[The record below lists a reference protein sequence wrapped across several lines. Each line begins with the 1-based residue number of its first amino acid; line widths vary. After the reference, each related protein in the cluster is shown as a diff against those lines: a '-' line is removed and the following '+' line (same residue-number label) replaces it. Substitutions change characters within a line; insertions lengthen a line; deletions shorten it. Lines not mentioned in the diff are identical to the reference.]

1 MKPTAAPG
9 RAARTALLMGA
20 CACALAWLVHRNF
33 GLNPGIFL
41 DEWYYSKM
49 ARLQPLSEA
58 VLPSWLYFWL
68 FRASNLCGDG
78 FLDCVRFGNA
88 LFFTAAAPFVYL
100 TARTV
105 TGTRPALLVALFA
118 LLAPLNLFTVFF
130 MPESMYYFGAC
141 VLAWV
146 ALTRAGWGPWRHA
159 LALGAIL
166 GLMSLVKVHALFLLP
181 AACLFLLYSAWAGG
195 GARWAARGAGA
206 MALAALAL
214 FAVKFGLG
222 FALAGKAALNLFGPF
237 YGASADKAA
246 HHSLLAQVRPALTSL
261 KGHLMA
267 LALLFPLPLA
277 MLLHMLPGR
286 AGRTPQARPLALLQ
300 AWTLLTLGAALGMT
314 VLYTA
319 SIAGDGPGE
328 GIRLHM
334 RYYSFVFP
342 LLFTVAAAGVGRA
355 GGAAARISG
364 VSLPDSGAS
373 VRDSSALVGDSGA
386 SGGVSAATARAGGAP
401 ARAWLVA
408 LALAALLLMALAALP
423 GYSLRLS
430 DGPTIAWVD
439 LGNAA
444 GRVLLGL
451 DLLMLVLWA
460 SGSALAPLLF
470 LGLALP
476 LILVGANRAVGDY
489 LAVLGQPNPAD
500 QAGLFA
506 RRTIPPSERGT
517 VAIAATGV
525 ELFRAQFRLDA
536 RDAVLL
542 DLPPGEPVAPYQMP
556 VHNKWLLVVGKHAL
570 PPGVTA
576 AAASADYQ
584 LVKLSPRAPPL
595 AEASFAAP
603 FGNGLIAS
611 AEGLS
616 SPEDW
621 GRWSSGKH
629 VVLHLGMTL
638 PRRFAVVLSASAFD
652 VNTKLPFTM
661 HAGAS
666 SASFRLGAAQGE
678 VVLSFDTDGGVR
690 TLVIDVPHPV
700 APSDVGPS
708 LDDRTLGIALN
719 RIEIG
724 AQDEGALSAR

>member
-1 MKPTAAPG
+1 MHIEPKDGSSSPRAAAPG
-9 RAARTALLMGA
+9 RAVYAALLLAA
-20 CACALAWLVHRNF
+20 CGGALAWLALRNF

-58 VLPSWLYFWL
+58 VLPSWLYLWL

-100 TARTV
+100 SARSV
-105 TGTRPALLVALFA
+105 AGARLALLVTAFS
-118 LLAPLNLFTVFF
+118 LLAPLNLFTAFF

-141 VLAWV
+141 VLGWV

-181 AACLFLLYSAWAGG
+181 AACLFLLYAAWLDG
-195 GARWAARGAGA
+195 GARWLARGMGA

-222 FALAGKAALNLFGPF
+222 YALAGKAALNLFGPF

-246 HHSLLAQVRPALTSL
+246 HHSLLAQMGPALTSL

-267 LALLFPLPLA
+267 LALLFALPLA
-277 MLLHMLPGR
+277 MLLMLPGR
-286 AGRTPQARPLALLQ
+286 AARTPQARPLALLQ
-300 AWTLLTLGAALGMT
+300 AWTLLALGAALGMT

-334 RYYSFVFP
+334 RYYSFAFP
-342 LLFTVAAAGVGRA
+342 LLFMVAAAGVGRA
-355 GGAAARISG
+355 GAGR
-364 VSLPDSGAS
+364 
-373 VRDSSALVGDSGA
+373 
-386 SGGVSAATARAGGAP
+386 GGVGRAGAGSV
-401 ARAWLVA
+401 RAWLAA
-408 LALAALLLMALAALP
+408 LALAALLLLALAALP

-430 DGPTIAWVD
+430 DGPAIAWIDV
-439 LGNAA
+439 GQAT

-451 DLLMLVLWA
+451 DLLILLLWA
-460 SGSALAPLLF
+460 AGSALAPLLF

-476 LILVGANRAVGDY
+476 AILVGANHAIGDY
-489 LAVLGQPNPAD
+489 LAVLAHPYEAEK
-500 QAGLFA
+500 AGMFA
-506 RRTIPPSERGT
+506 RRAIPPSERNAVT
-517 VAIAATGV
+517 IAATGV
-525 ELFRAQFRLDA
+525 DLFRTQFRLDA

-542 DLPPGEPVAPYQMP
+542 ELQPGEPVAPYQMP
-556 VHNKWLLVVGKHAL
+556 VHSKWLLVVGKHAL

-576 AAASADYQ
+576 AVATADYQ
-584 LVKLSPRAPPL
+584 LVKLRARGKPL
-595 AEASFAAP
+595 AEAHFGAP
-603 FGNGLIAS
+603 FGHGLIAG

-616 SPEDW
+616 AAEDW
-621 GRWSSGKH
+621 GRWSSGKQ
-629 VVLHLGMTL
+629 VVLHLGMPL
-638 PRRFAVVLSASAFD
+638 PKRFTVVLTAGAFD

-666 SASFRLGAAQGE
+666 SASFRLAAAPGE
-678 VVLSFDTDGGVR
+678 VALRFDTDGGVR
-690 TLVIDVPHPV
+690 TLVIDVPHPL
-700 APSDVGPS
+700 APSQVGPS
-708 LDDRTLGIALN
+708 PDNRMLGIALS

-724 AQDEGALSAR
+724 AEDEGALSAKR